1 VIVSPV
7 VLSTA
12 MQHRRRPPPRS
23 SVRHLGADAMAA
35 QATIQHDPNW
45 ALLPDITHL
54 DQTSTVVARAVARV
68 AVAGEWLR
76 HALAPPLLIDPRR
89 RHRPIERKKR

>member
-1 VIVSPV
+1 VIVPPV

-12 MQHRRRPPPRS
+12 MQHRRRPSPRS

-35 QATIQHDPNW
+35 LATIQNDPNW

-54 DQTSTVVARAVARV
+54 DQTSAVVARV
-68 AVAGEWLR
+68 AVAGEWLC
-76 HALAPPLLIDPRR
+76 HALAPPLLIDPSVVTDQSRGR
-89 RHRPIERKKR
+89 NDEHD